1 MRKINVMLPCCFSAI
16 ASCIMLQQHV
26 VFLVLQLRAVEPAV
40 ANPAVRSWQPQ
51 GPQLENGVFI
61 VVRLHLSCCFST
73 KKNKESTVFVWE
85 NVKIKPGTRNKI
97 YAKAYF
103 CDGTSKTAQES
114 YLSE

>member
-51 GPQLENGVFI
+51 GPQLENGVFNCGTATFI
-61 VVRLHLSCCFST
+61 MLLFN
-73 KKNKESTVFVWE
+73 KKNKESAVFVWE
-85 NVKIKPGTRNKI
+85 KRVRLRQKRMEEAGIF
-97 YAKAYF
+97 YV
-103 CDGTSKTAQES
+103 E
-114 YLSE
+114 LLL

>member
-1 MRKINVMLPCCFSAI
+1 MRKINVMLHSCISAI

-26 VFLVLQLRAVEPAV
+26 VFLVLQLRAVEPAT

-73 KKNKESTVFVWE
+73 KKNKESAVFVWE
-85 NVKIKPGTRNKI
+85 KRVRLRQKRMEEAGIF
-97 YAKAYF
+97 YV
-103 CDGTSKTAQES
+103 E
-114 YLSE
+114 LLL

>member
-1 MRKINVMLPCCFSAI
+1 
-16 ASCIMLQQHV
+16 MLQQHV

-73 KKNKESTVFVWE
+73 KKNKEKNRMDT
-85 NVKIKPGTRNKI
+85 NGTDQYHDEYN
-97 YAKAYF
+97 A
-103 CDGTSKTAQES
+103 G
-114 YLSE
+114 